1 MRLVVFLGLLGAGS
15 SLRLTNPP
23 PPRRAAL
30 ARGVLAI
37 AGAALV
43 APTVAPRPAAAA
55 PVPDGCVWKG
65 DGEYPGRA
73 SGMPVKEMNKN
84 LDCASL
90 PCPRDAS
97 HAPARR
103 QRGLRQGLHGV
114 GARLHAGRPRP
125 RRRPRARPRK
135 RLIRDP
141 PEPALGRRPAT
152 VSPRA
157 AVIAGQVVWELWAA
171 GMTASTSPMSR
182 SCSTASR
189 TAAAS
194 TAPKSGNLLSKTTT
208 GVVQIPWS

>member
-84 LDCASL
+84 LDCNEGFVKGFTASEL
-90 PCPRDAS
+90 VFT
-97 HAPARR
+97 PAVL
-103 QRGLRQGLHGV
+103 GL
-114 GARLHAGRPRP
+114 
-125 RRRPRARPRK
+125 
-135 RLIRDP
+135 
-141 PEPALGRRPAT
+141 
-152 VSPRA
+152 A
-157 AVIAGQVVWELWAA
+157 AVLA
-171 GMTASTSPMSR
+171 R
-182 SCSTASR
+182 
-189 TAAAS
+189 
-194 TAPKSGNLLSKTTT
+194 
-208 GVVQIPWS
+208 VQGKD